1 MPVYQLIPEV
11 SLFPPTEEAE
21 DDGLLAVGGDL
32 TKERLLAAYS
42 KGIFPWYEVGQPI
55 LWWSPDPRLVLIPEE
70 LKISRSLRK
79 VMRKQ
84 RFEIRFDSAFQQ
96 VIKACAEVRRERN
109 EGTWIIPEMQQ
120 AYTDLHQEGFA
131 HSVES
136 WQDGELAGGLYGI
149 SLGQCFF
156 GESMFSTRN
165 DSSKVALVAL
175 ADFSRQ
181 VGIKLIDCQMT
192 TSHLL
197 SLGAKEINR
206 KDFLKT
212 LKICLKQPTLKGS
225 WDNGSTSVE
234 TNLSQNSNARITR

>member
-11 SLFPPTEEAE
+11 SFFPPTEEAE
-21 DDGLLAVGGDL
+21 GDGLLAVGGDL

-42 KGIFPWYEVGQPI
+42 KGIFPWYEAGQPI

-79 VMRKQ
+79 ALRKQ
-84 RFEIRFDSAFQQ
+84 QFEIRFDSAFQQ
-96 VIKACAEVRRERN
+96 VIKACADVRTQQG

-120 AYTDLHQEGFA
+120 AYTELHQDGFA

-136 WQDGELAGGLYGI
+136 WLDGELAGGLYGI

-175 ADFSRQ
+175 VEFSKQ
-181 VGIKLIDCQMT
+181 VGIKMIDCQMT

-197 SLGAKEINR
+197 SLGAREIKR
-206 KDFLKT
+206 KVFLQN
-212 LKICLKQPTLKGS
+212 LKIHLEEPTLKGS
-225 WDNGSTSVE
+225 WNNGSASIKTK
-234 TNLSQNSNARITR
+234 LF

>member
-1 MPVYQLIPEV
+1 MPVYQLLPEV

-32 TKERLLAAYS
+32 SKERLLAAYS

-55 LWWSPDPRLVLIPEE
+55 LWWSPDPRLVLTPET

-79 VMRKQ
+79 ILRKQ
-84 RFEIRFDSAFQQ
+84 QFEIRFDTAFEK
-96 VIKACAEVRRERN
+96 VIKACADVRTEQG

-120 AYTDLHQEGFA
+120 AYTELHQDGFA

-136 WQDGELAGGLYGI
+136 WLDGELVGGLYGI

-175 ADFSRQ
+175 VEFSRE
-181 VGIKLIDCQMT
+181 VGIRMIDCQMT
-192 TSHLL
+192 TPHLL
-197 SLGAKEINR
+197 SLGASEIQRKE
-206 KDFLKT
+206 FLKN
-212 LKICLKQPTLKGS
+212 LKILLEQPTLKGS
-225 WDNGSTSVE
+225 WNNSSASIKTK
-234 TNLSQNSNARITR
+234 LFQN

>member
-11 SLFPPTEEAE
+11 FLFPPTEEAQ

-55 LWWSPDPRLVLIPEE
+55 LWWSPDPRLVLTPET

-79 VMRKQ
+79 ILRKQ
-84 RFEIRFDSAFQQ
+84 QFEIRFDTAFEK
-96 VIKACAEVRRERN
+96 VIKACADVRTEQG

-120 AYTDLHQEGFA
+120 AYTELHQDGFA

-136 WQDGELAGGLYGI
+136 WLDGELVGGLYGI

-175 ADFSRQ
+175 VEFSRE
-181 VGIKLIDCQMT
+181 VGIRMIDCQMT
-192 TSHLL
+192 TPHLL
-197 SLGAKEINR
+197 SLGASEIQR
-206 KDFLKT
+206 KKFLT
-212 LKICLKQPTLKGS
+212 NLKILLEQPTLKGS
-225 WDNGSTSVE
+225 WNRGSATFK
-234 TNLSQNSNARITR
+234 TKIF

>member
-11 SLFPPTEEAE
+11 FLFPPTEEAE

-55 LWWSPDPRLVLIPEE
+55 LWWSPDPRLVLTPET

-79 VMRKQ
+79 ILRKQ
-84 RFEIRFDSAFQQ
+84 QFEIRFDTAFEK
-96 VIKACAEVRRERN
+96 VIKACADVRTEQG

-120 AYTDLHQEGFA
+120 AYTELHQDGFA

-136 WQDGELAGGLYGI
+136 WLDGELVGGLYGI

-175 ADFSRQ
+175 VEFSRE
-181 VGIKLIDCQMT
+181 VGIRMIDCQMT
-192 TSHLL
+192 TPHLL
-197 SLGAKEINR
+197 SLGASEVQR
-206 KDFLKT
+206 KKFLT
-212 LKICLKQPTLKGS
+212 NLKILLEQPTLKGS
-225 WDNGSTSVE
+225 WNRGSATFK
-234 TNLSQNSNARITR
+234 TKIF

>member
-1 MPVYQLIPEV
+1 MPVYQLLPEV

-32 TKERLLAAYS
+32 SKERLLAAYS

-55 LWWSPDPRLVLIPEE
+55 LWWSPDPRLVLTPET

-79 VMRKQ
+79 VLRKQ
-84 RFEIRFDSAFQQ
+84 QFEIRFDTAFEK
-96 VIKACAEVRRERN
+96 VIKACADVRTEQG

-120 AYTDLHQEGFA
+120 AYTELHQDGFA

-136 WQDGELAGGLYGI
+136 WLDGELVGGLYGI

-175 ADFSRQ
+175 AEFSRE
-181 VGIKLIDCQMT
+181 VGIRMIDCQMT
-192 TSHLL
+192 TPHLL
-197 SLGAKEINR
+197 SLGASEIQRKE
-206 KDFLKT
+206 FLKN
-212 LKICLKQPTLKGS
+212 LKILLEQPTLKGS
-225 WDNGSTSVE
+225 WNNSSASIKTK
-234 TNLSQNSNARITR
+234 LFQN

>member
-1 MPVYQLIPEV
+1 MPVYQLIPGTH
-11 SLFPPTEEAE
+11 LFPPVNHAE

-42 KGIFPWYEVGQPI
+42 RGIFPWYEVGQPI
-55 LWWSPDPRLVLIPEE
+55 LWWSPDPRLVLFPEE

-79 VMRKQ
+79 VLRKEQ
-84 RFEIRFDSAFQQ
+84 FEIRFDSAFED
-96 VIKACAEVRRERN
+96 VIKACASVRKEQGA
-109 EGTWIIPEMQQ
+109 ETWIIPEMQR
-120 AYTDLHQEGFA
+120 AYIELHEEGYG

-136 WQDGELAGGLYGI
+136 WLEGELVGGLYGI

-156 GESMFSTRN
+156 GESMFSTMN

-175 ADFSRQ
+175 AEFSQQ

-197 SLGAKEINR
+197 SLGARE
-206 KDFLKT
+206 
-212 LKICLKQPTLKGS
+212 
-225 WDNGSTSVE
+225 
-234 TNLSQNSNARITR
+234 ITRQEFIEKLKKHLENPTIKGVWNSERESMKVNIIQN

>member
-1 MPVYQLIPEV
+1 MPVYQLIPEL

-21 DDGLLAVGGDL
+21 EDGLLAIGGDL

-42 KGIFPWYEVGQPI
+42 KGIFPWYEIGQPI

-79 VMRKQ
+79 VLRKQ
-84 RFEIRFDSAFQQ
+84 KFEIRVDSSFQQ
-96 VIKACAEVRRERN
+96 VIKACADVRKRQD

-120 AYTDLHQEGFA
+120 AYTDLHEEGFA
-131 HSVES
+131 HSIES
-136 WQDGELAGGLYGI
+136 WLDGKLAGGLYGI

-175 ADFSRQ
+175 VDFSIQ
-181 VGIKLIDCQMT
+181 VGIKMIDCQMT
-192 TSHLL
+192 TTHLL
-197 SLGAKEINR
+197 SLGAREIKR
-206 KDFLKT
+206 KVFLKK
-212 LKICLKQPTLKGS
+212 LKKCLEQPTLKGNWNS
-225 WDNGSTSVE
+225 HSVSIG
-234 TNLSQNSNARITR
+234 TYYSRN

>member
-1 MPVYQLIPEV
+1 MPVYQLLPEV

-32 TKERLLAAYS
+32 SKERLLAAYS

-55 LWWSPDPRLVLIPEE
+55 LWWSPDPRLVLTPET

-79 VMRKQ
+79 ILRKQ
-84 RFEIRFDSAFQQ
+84 QFEIRFDTAFEK
-96 VIKACAEVRRERN
+96 VIKACADVRTEQG

-120 AYTDLHQEGFA
+120 AYTELHQDGFA

-136 WQDGELAGGLYGI
+136 WLDGELVGGLYGI

-175 ADFSRQ
+175 VEFSRE
-181 VGIKLIDCQMT
+181 VGIRMIDCQMT
-192 TSHLL
+192 TPHLL
-197 SLGAKEINR
+197 SLGASEIQR
-206 KDFLKT
+206 KKFLT
-212 LKICLKQPTLKGS
+212 NLKILLEQPTLKGS
-225 WDNGSTSVE
+225 WNRGSATFK
-234 TNLSQNSNARITR
+234 TKIF

>member
-1 MPVYQLIPEV
+1 MPVYQLFPEV

-42 KGIFPWYEVGQPI
+42 KGIFPWYEAGQPI

-79 VMRKQ
+79 VLRKQ
-84 RFEIRFDSAFQQ
+84 HFEIRFDSAFHQ
-96 VIKACAEVRRERN
+96 VIKACADVRIQQGDE
-109 EGTWIIPEMQQ
+109 TWIIPEMQQ
-120 AYTDLHQEGFA
+120 AYSELYQQGFA

-136 WQDGELAGGLYGI
+136 WLDGELAGGLYGI

-175 ADFSRQ
+175 VEFSKH
-181 VGIKLIDCQMT
+181 VGIKMIDCQMT
-192 TSHLL
+192 TAHLL
-197 SLGAKEINR
+197 SLGAKEIKR
-206 KDFLKT
+206 KVFLQN
-212 LKICLKQPTLKGS
+212 LKIHLEEPTLKGS
-225 WDNGSTSVE
+225 WNNVSASIK
-234 TNLSQNSNARITR
+234 TNIF

>member
-21 DDGLLAVGGDL
+21 GDGLLAVGGDL

-42 KGIFPWYEVGQPI
+42 KGIFPWYEEGQPI

-79 VMRKQ
+79 ALRKQ
-84 RFEIRFDSAFQQ
+84 QFEIRFDSAFQQ
-96 VIKACAEVRRERN
+96 VIKACADVRTQQG

-120 AYTDLHQEGFA
+120 AYTELHQDGFA

-136 WQDGELAGGLYGI
+136 WLDGELAGGLYGI

-175 ADFSRQ
+175 VEFSKQ
-181 VGIKLIDCQMT
+181 VGIKMIDCQMT

-197 SLGAKEINR
+197 SLGAREIKR
-206 KDFLKT
+206 KVFLQN
-212 LKICLKQPTLKGS
+212 LKIHLEEPTLKGS
-225 WDNGSTSVE
+225 WNNGSASIKTK
-234 TNLSQNSNARITR
+234 LF

>member
-11 SLFPPTEEAE
+11 SFFPPTEEAE
-21 DDGLLAVGGDL
+21 GDGLLAVGGDL

-42 KGIFPWYEVGQPI
+42 KGVFPWYAAGQPI

-79 VMRKQ
+79 ALRKQ
-84 RFEIRFDSAFQQ
+84 QFEIRFDSAFQQ
-96 VIKACAEVRRERN
+96 VIKACADVRTQQGA
-109 EGTWIIPEMQQ
+109 GTWIIPEMQQ
-120 AYTDLHQEGFA
+120 AYTELHQDGFA

-136 WQDGELAGGLYGI
+136 WLDGELAGGLYGI

-175 ADFSRQ
+175 VEFSKQ
-181 VGIKLIDCQMT
+181 VGIKMIDCQMT

-197 SLGAKEINR
+197 SLGAREIKR
-206 KDFLKT
+206 KVFLQN
-212 LKICLKQPTLKGS
+212 LKIHLEEPTLKGS
-225 WDNGSTSVE
+225 WNNSSASIKTK
-234 TNLSQNSNARITR
+234 LFQN